1 MRKPLTVAAFG
12 LLVVGLLA
20 GCAYVPQGEGV
31 EVVYIGSISS
41 SGGQFQMDGHLSSGG
56 GSSDKEQFR
65 RVTVQLYAED
75 GTLLCDRKV
84 GSLDAES
91 GRLSVSVTAD
101 VVPHYVVVTS
111 PDFWSERTYVS
122 YFEQRSDGTYD
133 REDVAS
139 KSELPVSVVDSGGP
153 SCSG

>member
-1 MRKPLTVAAFG
+1 MKKPLAVAAFS
-12 LLVVGLLA
+12 LLFVGLLA
-20 GCAYVPQGEGV
+20 GCSYVPQGEGV
-31 EVVYIGSISS
+31 EVVYIGSINS

-65 RVTVQLYAED
+65 HVTVQLYAED
-75 GTLLCDRKV
+75 GTLLCERDI
-84 GSLDAES
+84 GLLDADS
-91 GRLSVSVTAD
+91 GHLNVSVTAD
-101 VVPHYVVVTS
+101 VVPHYVAFTS
-111 PDFWSERTYVS
+111 PDFWSEQTYVS